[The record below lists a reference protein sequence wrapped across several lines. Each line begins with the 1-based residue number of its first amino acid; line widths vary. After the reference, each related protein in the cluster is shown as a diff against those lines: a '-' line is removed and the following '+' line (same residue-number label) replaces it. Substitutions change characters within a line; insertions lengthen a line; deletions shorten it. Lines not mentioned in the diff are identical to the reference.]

1 MLKHLRHHI
10 RLLSSIA
17 VAILLYFL
25 LPSHLPWLTRTLIS
39 WNAWVLIFVLLI
51 YTLMANMDAKQIS
64 KKYEPEDQ
72 AAPIILIISI
82 VGAIVAMASIIAVL
96 SGLEGVSTSKKCLH
110 IVLAALT
117 VINTW
122 VLIPTMF
129 TLHYADMYYSVGAK
143 ERPLRFPDS
152 KDPVFW
158 DFAYFSFTISA
169 ACQTADVSTA
179 QGTIR
184 KVVIAHSVLAFFFNA
199 SILGFAINVTAGL
212 IGK

>member
-25 LPSHLPWLTRTLIS
+25 LPNYLPWLTRMLIS
-39 WNAWVLIFVLLI
+39 WNAWVLVFVMLI

-82 VGAIVAMASIIAVL
+82 VGAIVAMASIVAVL
-96 SGLEGVSTSKKCLH
+96 SGLEGVSTSEKCLH
-110 IVLAALT
+110 ILLAALT
-117 VINTW
+117 VIDTW

-143 ERPLRFPDS
+143 ERPLHFPDS

-158 DFAYFSFTISA
+158 DLAYFSFTISA

-184 KVVIAHSVLAFFFNA
+184 KVVIAHTVLAFFFNA

>member
-117 VINTW
+117 VIDTW

-184 KVVIAHSVLAFFFNA
+184 KVVIAHSVLSFFFNA

>member
-1 MLKHLRHHI
+1 
-10 RLLSSIA
+10 
-17 VAILLYFL
+17 LYFL
-25 LPSHLPWLTRTLIS
+25 LPNHLPWLTRTLIS

-82 VGAIVAMASIIAVL
+82 VGAIVAMASIVAVL

-117 VINTW
+117 VIDTW

-179 QGTIR
+179 QGAIR
-184 KVVIAHSVLAFFFNA
+184 KVVIAHTVLAFFFNA

>member
-117 VINTW
+117 VIDTW

-184 KVVIAHSVLAFFFNA
+184 KVVIAHTVLAFFFNA

>member
-1 MLKHLRHHI
+1 MIKHLLHHV
-10 RLLSSIA
+10 RLLSSIGTA
-17 VAILLYFL
+17 LVLFFL
-25 LPSHLPWLTRTLIS
+25 LPHHWMWLTRVLVS
-39 WNAWVLIFVLLI
+39 WNVGVLLFLVLVGK
-51 YTLMANMDAKQIS
+51 LMFGLNATQMT
-64 KKYEPEDQ
+64 KKYEDEDE
-72 AAPIILIISI
+72 AAALILVISI
-82 VGAIVAMASIIAVL
+82 VGAILAMTSIVAFL
-96 SGLEGVSTSKKCLH
+96 SGLDEVARSDKPVH
-110 IVLAALT
+110 IALAAFT

-129 TLHYADMYYSVGAK
+129 TLHYADMFYSTTPK
-143 ERPLRFPDS
+143 KRPLNFPDTGE
-152 KDPVFW
+152 PVFW

-184 KVVIAHSVLAFFFNA
+184 KVVIAHSVLSFFFNA